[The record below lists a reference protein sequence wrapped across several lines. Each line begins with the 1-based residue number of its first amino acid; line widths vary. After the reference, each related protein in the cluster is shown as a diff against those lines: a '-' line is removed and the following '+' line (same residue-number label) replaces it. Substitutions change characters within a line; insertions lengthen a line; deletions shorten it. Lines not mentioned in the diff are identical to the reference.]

1 MSDPLLE
8 VRGLSVRVAA
18 RRGAPDTGHPLLH
31 DVAFD
36 VAAGSSVGVVGAS
49 GAGKSTLALALLR
62 LLPAPLRLD
71 DRARITFAGRD
82 LAALDADAMRAI
94 RGRGIAMI
102 SQEPLAALNPSMP
115 ASAQLAEAL
124 EVHGLARAPEAAAR
138 AATMLDRVGIGRA
151 AAGRFPHELSGGM
164 RQRLMIAMALIL
176 EPRLV
181 VADEPT
187 TALDP
192 VRQREML
199 DLLDALRR
207 ESGTA
212 LLLISHDL
220 DVVGERCARTLVLD
234 AGRVVED
241 GRTADVLARRRPT
254 ARVPLRTR
262 EPSPDEPLLDVRGL
276 SVSYPARGSGARA
289 LTEVTAVSDVSFTL
303 RRGETVGIIGESGGG
318 KTSLAHAILRL
329 GPGRATAMRFDGHDL
344 ARLEGDALRRMRKS
358 LQFVPQDAGASLTAH
373 LTCEALVSEGMLVHG
388 LCDAGDARRRARDLL
403 ARFDLPESA
412 ASARPGELSSGQ
424 RQRVAMARAL
434 GPEPR
439 VLILDEPVSAV
450 DPLTRERLLEC
461 LADLRAERGLA
472 LLFISHDIPSV
483 ARVADRVLVMHDGR
497 VAEEGEASIVLGSP
511 SSTAARRLLA
521 AVPGGWPRAG

>member
-1 MSDPLLE
+1 MSEPLLE

-18 RRGAPDTGHPLLH
+18 HRGEAGAGHPLLH

-62 LLPAPLRLD
+62 LLPTPLRVD
-71 DRARITFAGRD
+71 PGARIAFAGRD

-115 ASAQLAEAL
+115 AAAQLAEAL
-124 EVHGLARAPEAAAR
+124 EVHGLARAPEARER
-138 AATMLDRVGIGRA
+138 AAEMLDRVGIGRSA
-151 AAGRFPHELSGGM
+151 ARRFPHELSGGM

-176 EPRLV
+176 APQLV

-199 DLLDALRR
+199 DLLDGLRR
-207 ESGTA
+207 ESATA

-220 DVVGERCARTLVLD
+220 DVVEERCARTVVLD
-234 AGRVVED
+234 AGRVVEE
-241 GRTADVLARRRPT
+241 GYTAEVLARRRQT
-254 ARVPLRTR
+254 ARMPLRPR
-262 EPSPDEPLLDVRGL
+262 APSPDEPLLDVRDL
-276 SVSYPARGSGARA
+276 SVSYPARGRGTDA
-289 LTEVTAVSDVSFTL
+289 LAEVTAVSGISFTL
-303 RRGETVGIIGESGGG
+303 RRGETLGIIGESGCG

-329 GPGRATAMRFDGHDL
+329 GPARATAMRFDGHDL
-344 ARLEGDALRRMRKS
+344 ARLEGEALRRIRRS

-388 LCDAGDARRRARDLL
+388 VCDAPDARRRARDLL
-403 ARFDLPESA
+403 ARFDLPDSA
-412 ASARPGELSSGQ
+412 ARARPGELSSGQ
-424 RQRVAMARAL
+424 RQRVALARAL

-439 VLILDEPVSAV
+439 LLVLDEPVSAI
-450 DPLTRERLLEC
+450 DPPTRVRLLEH
-461 LADLRAERGLA
+461 LAELRTERGVA
-472 LLFISHDIPSV
+472 MLLISHDIPSV
-483 ARVADRVLVMHDGR
+483 ARIADRVLVMHDGQ
-497 VAEEGEASIVLGSP
+497 VAEEGEASVVLGSP
-511 SSTAARRLLA
+511 SSPAARRLLA